1 MSPHPARSL
10 PLGFRPV
17 RGRPSRPSLS
27 RLAGGLFLSLF
38 ALLLGLLPAPAQ
50 AASLTEVTGFGSN
63 PGNLQMFRYVPDG
76 LPAGRPLVVALHGCT
91 QSAAAYD
98 NETGWTRWA
107 DQWGFALLLPQQ
119 RSANNANSCFNWF
132 QSADFSRGQGEALS
146 VKQMTDRM
154 AADHGTDRSRVYVTG
169 LSAGGAMTAVMAASY
184 PDVFAGAAVVAG
196 VPFDCARTV
205 AAAFGCMSPGSD
217 LGARQ
222 WGDKVRAAYPLYT
235 GPYPV
240 MAVWHG
246 TADGTVVPMN
256 MNELVEQWA
265 DVHGTDTV
273 ADVSDTVQ
281 GHPHKVY
288 RGSGGRA
295 VVESYSLTGM
305 GHGQPVDPGS
315 GEAQCGIAGAYV
327 LDADICGS
335 YWIGRSWGLAA
346 PDGGG
351 TLPAP
356 SAPAVAAV
364 TDASVSLTWGAVAG
378 AASYRV
384 LRDGAVAGT
393 PSSTSF
399 TDAGLSPGTTYTYT
413 VSAVDGSGA
422 AGAPSAPVRV
432 TTTGAPHACHTD
444 NNYNHVAAGRA
455 HQVLGT
461 VYANGSGQN
470 MGLYNVFVTHT
481 LEEVSPGHFVIADSG
496 CPS

>member
-1 MSPHPARSL
+1 
-10 PLGFRPV
+10 V
-17 RGRPSRPSLS
+17 T
-27 RLAGGLFLSLF
+27 GGLLLSLF

-107 DQWGFALLLPQQ
+107 DEWGFALLLPQQ

-132 QSADFSRGQGEALS
+132 QPADFSRGQGEALS
-146 VKQMTDRM
+146 VKQMVDRM
-154 AADHGTDRSRVYVTG
+154 AADHGTDRSRVFVTG

-196 VPFDCARTV
+196 LPFDCARTA
-205 AAAFGCMSPGSD
+205 AAAFGCMTPGSD

-222 WGDKVRAAYPLYT
+222 WGDKVRAAYPSYA
-235 GPYPV
+235 GPYPT

-246 TADGTVVPMN
+246 TADATVAPVN
-256 MNELVEQWA
+256 MTELVEQWT
-265 DVHGTDTV
+265 DVHGTDPV

-288 RGSGGRA
+288 RGNGGLD
-295 VVESYSLTGM
+295 VVETYSLTGM
-305 GHGQPVDPGS
+305 GHGQPVDPGT

-327 LDADICGS
+327 LDANICGS
-335 YWIGRSWGLAA
+335 HRIGRSWGLAA

-356 SAPAVAAV
+356 STPVVTAVS
-364 TDASVSLTWGAVAG
+364 DSSVSLTWGAVAG
-378 AASYRV
+378 AVSYRV

-393 PSSTSF
+393 TSSATF
-399 TDAGLSPGTTYTYT
+399 TDTGLSPGSTYTYT
-413 VSAVDGSGA
+413 VSAVGGSGA
-422 AGAPSAPVRV
+422 AGTPSAPVGA

-481 LEEVSPGHFVIADSG
+481 LEETSPGHFVIADSG

>member
-1 MSPHPARSL
+1 MLL
-10 PLGFRPV
+10 PL
-17 RGRPSRPSLS
+17 L
-27 RLAGGLFLSLF
+27 
-38 ALLLGLLPAPAQ
+38 ALLFGLLPAPAQ

-63 PGNLQMFRYVPDG
+63 PGGLRMFRYVPDG
-76 LPAGRPLVVALHGCT
+76 LPGGRPLVVALHGCT

-98 NETGWTRWA
+98 DETGWTRWA
-107 DQWGFALLLPQQ
+107 DAWGFALVLPQQ
-119 RSANNANSCFNWF
+119 RSANNAGSCFNWF
-132 QSADFSRGQGEALS
+132 QRTDVSRGQGEALS
-146 VKQMTDRM
+146 VRQMVDRM

-169 LSAGGAMTAVMAASY
+169 LSAGGAMTAAMAASY

-196 VPFDCARTV
+196 VPFDCARTL

-222 WGDKVRAAYPLYT
+222 WGDRVRAAYPSYP

-246 TADGTVVPMN
+246 TADGTVAPVN
-256 MNELVEQWA
+256 MTELVEQWT
-265 DVHGTDTV
+265 DVHRTDAVADDEDTV
-273 ADVSDTVQ
+273 A

-288 RGSGGRA
+288 RDSGGRA

-315 GEAQCGIAGAYV
+315 GESQCGTTGPYV
-327 LDADICGS
+327 LDANICGS
-335 YWIGRSWGLAA
+335 YWIGRTWGLGT

-356 SAPAVAAV
+356 SAPAVTSV
-364 TDASVSLTWGAVAG
+364 GDSSVSLTWGAVEG

-393 PSSTSF
+393 SPSTSF
-399 TDAGLSPGTTYTYT
+399 TDSGLSPGTTYAYT

-422 AGAPSAPVRV
+422 AGAPSAPVQA
-432 TTTGAPHACHTD
+432 TTTGTPNACHTD
-444 NNYNHVAAGRA
+444 NTYNHVAAGRA
-455 HQVLGT
+455 HQVQGT

-470 MGLYNVFVTHT
+470 MGLYNVHVSRT
-481 LEEVSPGHFVIADSG
+481 LQETSPGYFVIADSG